1 MAKNSKAVEVY
12 KAAVGGAALEIMHK
26 SGGKDADFSVNKY
39 KKTVFF
45 INLFSIFMT
54 AIIGYAVIYLI
65 LVASTPP
72 ADTPEFREESA
83 RVARALGIQT
93 QDQDKTLENVENQGV
108 TNAEKRI
115 YSNSGRSE

>member
-1 MAKNSKAVEVY
+1 MSKNIKAVEVY

-26 SGGKDADFSVNKY
+26 QGGEDADFSVKEY

-45 INLFSIFMT
+45 INLFSIVIT
-54 AIIGYAVIYLI
+54 TIIGGAVIYLI

-83 RVARALGIQT
+83 RVARALGIEPR
-93 QDQDKTLENVENQGV
+93 DKTLENVEIPGV

-115 YSNSGRSE
+115 YSNSVRSE